1 MNLIP
6 RISVTVDHHAN
17 AAHDINAF
25 AKFQGVSRFVV
36 RADKVVGL
44 VEQMDGTVLIAYLNI
59 KGQSEKTFVEES
71 YSQLFID
78 IKDFAT
84 LTE

>member
-17 AAHDINAF
+17 AAHDVKAF
-25 AKFQGVSRFVV
+25 VKFQGVSRFVI

-44 VEQMDGTVLIAYLNI
+44 VERMDGTVLIACLNR

>member
-44 VEQMDGTVLIAYLNI
+44 VEQMDGTVLIAFVNKHGI
-59 KGQSEKTFVEES
+59 EAKTFVEES
-71 YSQLFID
+71 YSQLFTD
-78 IKDFAT
+78 IKDYAK
-84 LTE
+84 L